1 MQTVAIVC
9 VGKCK
14 EDYWRA
20 ACAEY
25 AKRLKAF
32 CHFDVV
38 EVEEE
43 RGPDHPSRAQIDAI
57 LAKEG
62 ERILKAIPARA
73 YPIGLCVEGRVV
85 SSEQLSSLLGEL
97 ALDGNSQVAFLIGGS
112 FGLSQQVKA
121 ACRDRISMS
130 AMTFPHQLA
139 RVMLC
144 EQVYRAYQIASGG
157 KYHK

>member
-1 MQTVAIVC
+1 MQTVTIVC

-32 CHFDVV
+32 CHFDIV

-43 RGPDHPSRAQIDAI
+43 RCPDNPSKAQIDVV
-57 LAKEG
+57 LTKEG
-62 ERILKAIPARA
+62 ERILKALPTRA
-73 YPIGLCVEGRVV
+73 YPIGLSIEGKVV

-97 ALDGNSQVAFLIGGS
+97 ALDGDSQVAFLIGGS
-112 FGLSQQVKA
+112 FGLSQQVKTV
-121 ACRDRISMS
+121 CRNRISMS

-144 EQVYRAYQIASGG
+144 EQIYRAYQIASGG

>member
-1 MQTVAIVC
+1 MQSVTIIC

-14 EDYWRA
+14 ERYWRE

-25 AKRLKAF
+25 AKRLGAF
-32 CHFDVV
+32 CRFSIV

-43 RGPDHPSRAQIDAI
+43 RCPENPSEAQR
-57 LAKEG
+57 LNVLRREG
-62 ERILKAIPARA
+62 ERIQKTLPAHAYAIA
-73 YPIGLCVEGRVV
+73 LCIEGQCCT
-85 SSEQLSSLLGEL
+85 SEQLSHRLSDLAIQGE
-97 ALDGNSQVAFLIGGS
+97 SQVAFLIGGS
-112 FGLSQQVKA
+112 FGLCEQVKA
-121 ACRDRISMS
+121 ACRERMSMS
-130 AMTFPHQLA
+130 RMTFPHQLA